1 MPKGVKLNIKQFSTF
16 QERKIICKTHRSI
29 LNSRV
34 RGCNRIIKKLETHI
48 DKIKSNIKGK
58 LNNKD
63 FKDIVEVIHKSREK
77 VFKTTK
83 NRQIKKF
90 HHLQQQPR
98 YRNTPV
104 PDVIRKKWVINLS
117 SKPLSDGEQSILQKG
132 PKFAVSSSKVPI
144 TEYIAV
150 TKRICDELGEN
161 TTGKDCTEIYQKTK
175 EVLQHFKEKKGP
187 TRNITR
193 QEKEAIKTL
202 REDSSRVVLTA
213 DKGVALVVMDKNQY
227 VEKCMDLLNDTKTY
241 QPCKDTTK
249 KLHRDVQESLR
260 KLNREH
266 GTSRL
271 HDWSKLYYNR
281 LLPTGNSSPAPR
293 FYGLP
298 KIHKTN
304 CPMRPIVSA
313 CGTATYQLAK
323 FLTKILQRY
332 TGITPSFV
340 KDSKSF
346 SDHLRTVKISGEEEL
361 VSFDVSALF
370 TSIPVPTALDVINRL
385 FTEHIEDPEAKD
397 KYGCSFRRNTIGL
410 EKDEVMSL
418 LKLVLENCVFTFQDR
433 FYKQLHGAA
442 MGSPCSPVVANIYME
457 YFENMALGP
466 ELPVPIKDWKR
477 YVDDVF
483 SIIPKG
489 NRVILLQYLNSIDP
503 HIKFTIEQPNAEG
516 GIPFLDTFPK
526 PKGEEIAVA
535 VYRKPT
541 HTDRYLDFNSSHPV
555 SAKRAVVRALMDRA
569 ENVCSDPE
577 ILANEIDHLNKVL
590 HYNNYPQWMIKQRG
604 KMEKQ
609 DPLIHPETGNE
620 IQKRFYISV
629 PYFPGLS
636 ESFKKIFK
644 YTPVQVCFKGVNT
657 LKSMLMHPKDKVP
670 NDQKKDLVY
679 HWECK
684 ADGCKSSYIG
694 ETSRALGERVKEHS
708 KSTTSAILKHCKDFH
723 HPLPSINDFSIVDK
737 DPSQVTREA
746 KEAIHIRRLDPSLNR
761 NIGKMSIPHCFDNL
775 LGAKPKHPR
784 VGELSVAPSVEEVA
798 PPTQIPGIN
807 LTQFNNIGNF
817 RPNVAIHIP
826 RHSTRACRARNLF
839 N

>member
-1 MPKGVKLNIKQFSTF
+1 MSKGLKLNIKQFSTF

-202 REDSSRVVLTA
+202 REDSSRIVLTA

-784 VGELSVAPSVEEVA
+784 VGELSVEPSVEEVA